1 MGVKKHKTP
10 KELCEDLGLEYNE
23 TQEQFVKELTKQ
35 LILRMDK
42 SLTHWTLVNLNI
54 INYMKGKE

>member
-1 MGVKKHKTP
+1 MSTKKYKTP
-10 KELCEDLGLEYNE
+10 KQLCEELGLEYNE

-35 LILRMDK
+35 LILQMDK